1 MQDSRKSLAIGS
13 PSVPLLQ
20 TVRPATDF
28 TIEAIMGRHNA
39 DNDRPSPQLGTTA
52 DCIRADGSPHNS
64 AKGNQ
69 YFTIWWFDCL
79 LFLISSNVESL

>member
-69 YFTIWWFDCL
+69 YFTI
-79 LFLISSNVESL
+79 